1 MPPDRPTKMSGAQSA
16 PRPKAE
22 PKVPAHDHRTPEH
35 SHSEYV
41 AGLRAL
47 LEVIEGN
54 PVDTA
59 QAERV
64 RKARAIIGDD

>member
-1 MPPDRPTKMSGAQSA
+1 MSEAKTPEPKTE
-16 PRPKAE
+16 PRAKAE
-22 PKVPAHDHRTPEH
+22 PEVPAHDHRTPEH
-35 SHSEYV
+35 GHSEYV

-47 LEVIEGN
+47 LDVIEGN